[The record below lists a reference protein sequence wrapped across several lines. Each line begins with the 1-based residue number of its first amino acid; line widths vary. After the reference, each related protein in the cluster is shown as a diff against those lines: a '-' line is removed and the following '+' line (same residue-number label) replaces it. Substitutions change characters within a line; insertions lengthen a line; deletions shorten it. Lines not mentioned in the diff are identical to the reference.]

1 MSKKIAFL
9 FPGQGS
15 QTVGMLDAFK
25 NDSQFS
31 DLYLKLAK
39 SADDALGENL
49 STLIAH
55 GPSETLNLT
64 TNTQPAMLFADV
76 MCFHAWLHLGG
87 ELPTMMAGHSLGE
100 YAALV
105 AAGVF
110 DVQEGVKLVRA
121 RANAMQNAVPVGQGG
136 MAAILGLS
144 DEQVVEACA
153 KVTLVGEVAEAV
165 NFNAPSQVVI
175 AGSAKGVELACQF
188 AKELGAK
195 RALPLPVSA
204 PFHSSLMQPAAVE
217 LRKVLES
224 IQFHPPKS
232 HVYNNIDV
240 AVESE
245 PSRIKD
251 ALVRQAYGPV
261 RWVES
266 VQRMAAEGAELFVE
280 CGAGKVLTGMVK
292 RIVDIP
298 VVSIYDPE
306 SARNVFESLA
316 T

>member
-15 QTVGMLDAFK
+15 QAVGMLDAFK

-31 DLYLKLAK
+31 VLYDDLTRA
-39 SADDALGENL
+39 ANEALGEDL
-49 STLIAH
+49 SGLISQ
-55 GPSETLNLT
+55 GPSEPLNLT
-64 TNTQPAMLFADV
+64 TNTQPAMLLADV
-76 MCFHAWLHLGG
+76 MCFQAWKQLGG
-87 ELPTMMAGHSLGE
+87 IQPTMMAGHSLGE

-105 AAGVF
+105 SAEVMSL
-110 DVQEGVKLVRA
+110 QEGLRLVRA

-144 DEQVVEACA
+144 DEQVVQACSKA
-153 KVTLVGEVAEAV
+153 SAAGEVAEAV

-195 RALPLPVSA
+195 RALPLAVSA
-204 PFHSSLMQPAAVE
+204 PFHSSLMKPASVE
-217 LRKVLES
+217 LAKVLEGLS
-224 IQFHPPKS
+224 FSAPQS
-232 HVYNNIDV
+232 SVYNNIDV
-240 AVESE
+240 VVEAETSK
-245 PSRIKD
+245 IKD
-251 ALVRQAYGPV
+251 ALIRQAYGPV

-266 VQRMAAEGAELFVE
+266 IQRMKADGAELFVE
-280 CGAGKVLTGMVK
+280 CGAGKVLSGMVK

-298 VVSIYDPE
+298 VVSISDPE
-306 SARNVFESLA
+306 SARQVFESLA
-316 T
+316 S

>member
-15 QTVGMLDAFK
+15 QSVGMLNAFK

-31 DLYLKLAK
+31 SLYNELTQLANG
-39 SADDALGENL
+39 ALGEDL
-49 STLIAH
+49 SGLIEQ
-55 GPSETLNLT
+55 GPTESLGLT
-64 TNTQPAMLFADV
+64 ANTQPSMLLADV
-76 MCFHAWLHLGG
+76 MCFQAWMHLGG
-87 ELPTMMAGHSLGE
+87 ARPSMMAGHSLGE

-110 DVQEGVKLVRA
+110 GLQDGVRLVRA

-144 DEQVVEACA
+144 DEQVVQACSKA
-153 KVTLVGEVAEAV
+153 ALAGEVAEAV

-204 PFHSSLMQPAAVE
+204 PFHSSLMKPAAVE
-217 LRKVLES
+217 LNKVLENLS
-224 IQFHPPKS
+224 FNAPLS
-232 HVYNNIDV
+232 SVYNNIDV
-240 AVESE
+240 AIETEASK
-245 PSRIKD
+245 IKD

-266 VQRMAAEGAELFVE
+266 IQKMAADGAELFVE

-292 RIVDIP
+292 RIVDVP
-298 VVSIYDPE
+298 VVNISDPE
-306 SARNVFESLA
+306 TARSVFESLDA
-316 T
+316 